1 MPIIVAAL
9 LLFHR
14 AVPNASLLE
23 TFLPW
28 VGLAIPVLLVRAWFR
43 SLRAVVI
50 ALLPLVVWLGV
61 FGERLLPAPGGAHQ
75 VVAHQVVAVQHN
87 VSDENPDPAG
97 TVRTLVEPRP
107 DFVGLEE
114 VTAEALPA
122 YAAAF
127 GRDYPYAAVQGTVAL
142 WSRHPL
148 TEARLLDIRPS
159 TQGPDW
165 NRGLRAVAHTPHG
178 DIAVYV
184 AHLSSVRLGRGGFDS
199 ANRDES
205 ARKLATA
212 VAAEPLDRVLLLGD
226 LNSTVDDRVLDPVL
240 ERLHTA
246 GGGFA
251 FSWPVRMPVARIDHV
266 MADGMTVV
274 DVRTLPRTGSDHL
287 PVVARLRL

>member
-28 VGLAIPVLLVRAWFR
+28 LGVAIPILLVRAWFR
-43 SLRAVVI
+43 SLRAVII
-50 ALLPLVVWLGV
+50 AVLPLMVWLGV
-61 FGERLLPAPGGAHQ
+61 FGERLLPASGGTHQ
-75 VVAHQVVAVQHN
+75 LVAVQHN

-97 TVRTLVEPRP
+97 TARTLVEPRP

-114 VTAEALPA
+114 VTPEALPA
-122 YAAAF
+122 YTAAF
-127 GRDYPYAAVQGTVAL
+127 GRDYPHVIVQGTVAL

-165 NRGLRAVAHTPHG
+165 NRALRAVAHTPHG

-184 AHLSSVRLGRGGFDS
+184 AHLSSVRLGLGGFDS

-205 ARKLATA
+205 ARKLAAA
-212 VAAEPLDRVLLLGD
+212 VATEPLDRVLLLGD

-240 ERLHTA
+240 ERVHTA

-266 MADGMTVV
+266 MADGMAVV